1 MCLLTFA
8 VDVHPGYPLVVV
20 GNRDEFHE
28 RPTLPMHWWRAPR
41 LLAGVDQ
48 RAGGSWLGLTR
59 DGGFATITNFRDP
72 EQHKPVAPSRGGLV
86 VRALTEPQADIEAHL
101 HHRGNDYNG
110 FNLLW
115 SRGGRMYYYN
125 NQDGEPVRPLP
136 PGVYGLSNGVLD
148 TPWPK
153 LIRVREGLENLL
165 GRRGELAVDTLY
177 ELMADRWMPANGGL
191 PDTGVGAE
199 WERLLASPFICHPRY
214 GTRSTSVVLVRRN
227 GIATVGERT
236 FGPDGNITDRRLFR
250 VQLAC

>member
-8 VDVHPGYPLVVV
+8 VGVHPGYPLVVV

-28 RPTLPMHWWRAPR
+28 RPTLPMHWWGAPR

-48 RAGGSWLGLTR
+48 RAGGSWLGLTG

-72 EQHKPVAPSRGGLV
+72 EQHKASAPSRGGLV
-86 VRALTEPQADIEAHL
+86 VRALTERQADIEQHL
-101 HHRGNDYNG
+101 HHCGNDYNG

-125 NQDGEPVRPLP
+125 NQDSEPVRLLP
-136 PGVYGLSNGVLD
+136 PGIYGLSNGVLD

-165 GRRGELAVDTLY
+165 GRCGELTVDALY
-177 ELMADRWMPANGGL
+177 ELMADRRMPAKGPL
-191 PDTGVGAE
+191 PDTGIGAE
-199 WERLLASPFICHPRY
+199 WERLLASPFICHPSY

-227 GIATVGERT
+227 GIATVGERS
-236 FGPDGNITDRRLFR
+236 FGPDGNATARRLFR
-250 VQLAC
+250 VRLAC